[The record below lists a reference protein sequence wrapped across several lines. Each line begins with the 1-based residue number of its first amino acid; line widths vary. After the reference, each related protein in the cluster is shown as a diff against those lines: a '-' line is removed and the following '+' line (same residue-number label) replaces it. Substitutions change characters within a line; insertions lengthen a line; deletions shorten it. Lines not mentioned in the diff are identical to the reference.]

1 MDGPGCSATE
11 RWAAGR
17 RSRWRE
23 VACRSD
29 PPDLVTPWRQW
40 RLARNS
46 VCPLSSF
53 PVLRCSEVRAGSL
66 RDHGGR
72 RLYGDERAACSVQS
86 LAPYSVLLSASKR
99 SRGCD
104 TAAELCRV
112 VGRWPWMSSIPT
124 SVLARDTRGRRAGRQ
139 HATTSATRPLHPLT
153 SPHVLISHIT
163 TASAKQRH
171 TPDRFGTPWRH
182 S

>member
-1 MDGPGCSATE
+1 MMDGPGCSATE

-29 PPDLVTPWRQW
+29 PPDLVIPWRQW

-72 RLYGDERAACSVQS
+72 RLYGDERVACSVQS

-112 VGRWPWMSSIPT
+112 VGRWPWMSSRVPT
-124 SVLARDTRGRRAGRQ
+124 SVLARDTRGRKAGRRMPRLLPEVQ
-139 HATTSATRPLHPLT
+139 CAPSVRWPVPGAFRAFQV
-153 SPHVLISHIT
+153 VLALGLS
-163 TASAKQRH
+163 
-171 TPDRFGTPWRH
+171 
-182 S
+182 